1 LRSTSLLG
9 GTIDEDLGGA
19 CAETG
24 CGNSSFGVGGR
35 SLFGAGGRSLGF
47 DCGAETIV
55 VKLGVDDEESG
66 CESVDFLLWK
76 ENWDFVAAEPFF
88 MAVSDGTR
96 RPRGRFSESKIAI
109 FSGERRSWESLGE
122 KYV

>member
-1 LRSTSLLG
+1 L
-9 GTIDEDLGGA
+9 
-19 CAETG
+19 
-24 CGNSSFGVGGR
+24 V
-35 SLFGAGGRSLGF
+35 FGAG
-47 DCGAETIV
+47 TIV
-55 VKLGVDDEESG
+55 VRLGVDEESG

-109 FSGERRSWESLGE
+109 FSGKMRRSWTKVCIDLAQRGGYSGYHRLSAPPFF
-122 KYV
+122 